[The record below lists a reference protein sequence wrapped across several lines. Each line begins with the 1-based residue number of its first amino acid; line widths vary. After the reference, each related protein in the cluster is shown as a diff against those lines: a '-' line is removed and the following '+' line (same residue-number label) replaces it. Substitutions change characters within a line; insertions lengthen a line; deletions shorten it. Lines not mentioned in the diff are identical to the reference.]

1 MAGRDGVSNTTPDQI
16 RTTSQFP
23 PPNGARSPCAVSQNG
38 QAEEIDRLPER
49 LANGDE
55 KTLEEILREYGPP
68 VRGLLARKYC
78 GVLGEGDFE
87 DVLSIALFRVW
98 QHRERFDPTR
108 ASLKAWFYRIA
119 TNAARDVLRY
129 GWHKAR
135 RLEVSYEAASL
146 ASVSVDPASV
156 GRAAEA
162 SDAFSENDRSETD
175 SDDVE
180 NPEHE
185 EVRQLLREV
194 LATLSEKQR
203 RIVLA
208 DAASKEG
215 KVPSQEL
222 SDELGIPPATVRVYR
237 RRAIEKL
244 RKEMDRRGLKRESG
258 NE

>member
-1 MAGRDGVSNTTPDQI
+1 M
-16 RTTSQFP
+16 
-23 PPNGARSPCAVSQNG
+23 
-38 QAEEIDRLPER
+38 
-49 LANGDE
+49 
-55 KTLEEILREYGPP
+55 
-68 VRGLLARKYC
+68 
-78 GVLGEGDFE
+78 
-87 DVLSIALFRVW
+87 
-98 QHRERFDPTR
+98 
-108 ASLKAWFYRIA
+108 
-119 TNAARDVLRY
+119 
-129 GWHKAR
+129 
-135 RLEVSYEAASL
+135 SYEAASL